1 MRTFGCLRELKKAW
15 ILSLTTVYP
24 TSTQKHEK
32 LNIYPGVAQLGARVV
47 WDHQA
52 AGSIPV
58 TRTIMNVHNGLMSTM
73 SILFLLCLGLE
84 PLVDGA
90 QTGYEYK
97 YTTTVDFRCD
107 L

>member
-1 MRTFGCLRELKKAW
+1 MYCLWLRK
-15 ILSLTTVYP
+15 
-24 TSTQKHEK
+24 TQY
-32 LNIYPGVAQLGARVV
+32 LCGFTLDYYNATP
-47 WDHQA
+47 
-52 AGSIPV
+52 
-58 TRTIMNVHNGLMSTM
+58 TIMNVHNGLMSTM